1 MQGVTLHITSRSAF
15 LCSGR
20 CSSLIGP
27 PFLTHPHTHDTHHTT
42 LTQVY
47 YSKKKR
53 PHHGGGADKTKRGK
67 SEDWDDESH
76 DYRVHPGERWLER
89 YEIDSLIGKG
99 SFGQVGLS
107 VSHPL
112 PSPFRPTL
120 SSSRFSLSSLP
131 SSFPLSHLPSPSPFF
146 LPFLPSPFPLS
157 PSLSHLHLS
166 PVLLSLLLSLLL
178 FSHFNLLYIP
188 PTSLS
193 QPGVRMCIS
202 S

>member
-1 MQGVTLHITSRSAF
+1 MVHWLVMYIHTLHP
-15 LCSGR
+15 
-20 CSSLIGP
+20 SSHYIP
-27 PFLTHPHTHDTHHTT
+27 PHTSSHTSHT

-112 PSPFRPTL
+112 PSF
-120 SSSRFSLSSLP
+120 
-131 SSFPLSHLPSPSPFF
+131 FPLSL
-146 LPFLPSPFPLS
+146 LPFP
-157 PSLSHLHLS
+157 
-166 PVLLSLLLSLLL
+166 SLLLSLIYTCLL
-178 FSHFNLLYIP
+178 SSSPSSSPSSSF
-188 PTSLS
+188 PTSTSFIFPPPLS
-193 QPGVRMCIS
+193 LNLV
-202 S
+202 